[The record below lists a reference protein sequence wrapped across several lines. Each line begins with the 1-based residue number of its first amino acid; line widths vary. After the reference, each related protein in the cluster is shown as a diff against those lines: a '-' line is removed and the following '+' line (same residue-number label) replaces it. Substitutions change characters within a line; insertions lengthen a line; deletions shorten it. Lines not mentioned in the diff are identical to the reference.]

1 MSANQLTYGQR
12 VEYVGDVVNRL
23 IGQRGRFLK
32 ISPQG
37 WAEVDFDKFG
47 NVGPL
52 KVAPENLRTVED

>member
-1 MSANQLTYGQR
+1 MTADQLTYGQR
-12 VEYVGDVVNRL
+12 VEYVGDVVPRL

-32 ISPQG
+32 LSPRG

-52 KVAPENLRTVED
+52 KVAPENLSPVED